1 MNVEKEAAEALLD
14 DGVSVPFKEIRIPFT
29 GRRIK
34 LRMTMRRPCLGSQ
47 IRIAKYYLSLG
58 ATYEQMKAFTLE
70 EEMAFVARH
79 GATISRMIALTVCRG
94 AVSGR
99 LLAPVVAYFIR
110 WFVPDVFI
118 QGANMEFLTLLGTRN
133 FMNIIRSAEETNPM
147 RPRLSQKTRNG
158 S

>member
-1 MNVEKEAAEALLD
+1 MKVEKEAAEALLD
-14 DGVSVPFKEIRIPFT
+14 DGVSVPFKEFRIPFT
-29 GRRIK
+29 GLRIK
-34 LRMTMRRPCLGSQ
+34 FRLTMRRPCLGSQ

-58 ATYEQMKAFTLE
+58 ATYEQMKAFTTE
-70 EEMAFVARH
+70 QEMEFVARH
-79 GATISRMIALTVCRG
+79 GATISKMIGLTVCRG

-118 QGANMEFLTLLGTRN
+118 QGANMQFIILLGTRN
-133 FMNIIRSAEETNPM
+133 FMNIIRSAELVNPM
-147 RPRLSQKTRNG
+147 KPRLSQKTKG